1 MSNDKRENMIGRV
14 PIWEKV
20 TLTVDE
26 AAAYSGVGTKKIRQL
41 TDNEK
46 CPFVLWNGTKRLIK
60 REAFVEFIKQ
70 QYSI

>member
-1 MSNDKRENMIGRV
+1 MSNDKKETMVGRV

-46 CPFVLWNGTKRLIK
+46 CSFVLWNGTKRLIK